1 MVFYIYKMKGINYVG
16 STIDIKQRCWKHNDK
31 CWNENSNA
39 YNSLLYRYIREKNI
53 KIELEILGVYKR
65 ECNNRIRLLVEQYYI
80 NLHDSVNNGFNNINA
95 FTNRK
100 KYYEEN
106 KDKINKQRKKHYEE
120 NKEKINNR
128 NKKYQEENKDKINKQ
143 RKKHYEENKEKIN
156 NIKNKRYKENKEY
169 REKIKQKRNKYY
181 QENKEKISQKGKIKI
196 NCCLC
201 GSLVRKSDIKRHQK
215 TKRCKSLSKV
225 Y

>member
-120 NKEKINNR
+120 NKEKINN
-128 NKKYQEENKDKINKQ
+128 
-143 RKKHYEENKEKIN
+143 
-156 NIKNKRYKENKEY
+156 IKNKRYKENKEY

-181 QENKEKISQKGKIKI
+181 QENKEKVNQKRKIKI

-201 GSLVRKSDIKRHQK
+201 GSLISKYQIKRHQK
-215 TKRCKSLSKV
+215 SKKCKSLSKV